1 MEAKGPP
8 TPIYCSALCLY
19 ETSSLD
25 LIIKITHGDQ
35 EDHLNTKD
43 PNEDK
48 LWSFP
53 VHNAE
58 LITKQTITLWHYSQ
72 KESAF

>member
-1 MEAKGPP
+1 MFMKTTLCIQMEAKGPS

-19 ETSSLD
+19 ETSRSD

-35 EDHLNTKD
+35 EDHLSTQLWLYKD

-48 LWSFP
+48 L
-53 VHNAE
+53 
-58 LITKQTITLWHYSQ
+58 
-72 KESAF
+72 